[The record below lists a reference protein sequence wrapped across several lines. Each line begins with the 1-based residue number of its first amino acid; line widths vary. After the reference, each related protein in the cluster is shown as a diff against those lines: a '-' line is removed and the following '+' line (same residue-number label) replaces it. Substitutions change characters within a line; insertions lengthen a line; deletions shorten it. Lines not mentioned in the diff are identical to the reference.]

1 MHGVLNVKAPTG
13 GGLLCDFGNLD
24 DGSLAALVTTAR
36 YTELL
41 QVVRGGQLV
50 TPVPTVVTRLR
61 GPPRPW
67 AHTRLLDQGR
77 SSFVL
82 PGPATI
88 MDGVYNNHYL
98 HTEHMRADIGT
109 LLCPR
114 NDGF

>member
-1 MHGVLNVKAPTG
+1 M
-13 GGLLCDFGNLD
+13 
-24 DGSLAALVTTAR
+24 
-36 YTELL
+36 L

-67 AHTRLLDQGR
+67 AHTRLLDQGG

-88 MDGVYNNHYL
+88 MDGVYNNHYQQI
-98 HTEHMRADIGT
+98 EHMRADIGT
-109 LLCPR
+109 YFVHTMMGSDFFLKNKDIFQTYTVR
-114 NDGF
+114 KVM

>member
-1 MHGVLNVKAPTG
+1 MKAPTG

-24 DGSLAALVTTAR
+24 DGSVAALVTTAR

-50 TPVPTVVTRLR
+50 TPVPTVVARLR

-109 LLCPR
+109 LLCPHT
-114 NDGF
+114 NNKF